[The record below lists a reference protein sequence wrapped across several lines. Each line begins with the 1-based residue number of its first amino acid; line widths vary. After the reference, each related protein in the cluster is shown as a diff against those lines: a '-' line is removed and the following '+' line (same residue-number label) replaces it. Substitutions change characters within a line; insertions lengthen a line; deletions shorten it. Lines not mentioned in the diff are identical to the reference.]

1 MMRLYLLLVTGLF
14 VVFCGLMVLF
24 IDSGMRRN
32 ADVLAFVTERDNS
45 LGIFLLDL
53 PTRNLFRVTPPE
65 IRAINPSWSPD
76 GRKLLF
82 TTVWQN
88 GDQEMIVVDAD
99 GANLHSI
106 QMFNDIFPLY
116 GQPAWVSAGEVI
128 VFIAQRNGERQIFA
142 VDFTNME
149 THEVEP
155 QRIQQDDALAQA
167 YLDNFN
173 HILQGQ
179 FSTPDG
185 ARTITAAQVGGRWA
199 LLLIEP
205 SAEPTPQILQYLSSA
220 AVNSGVMMAISTD
233 GERVAYRDVAGSG
246 QLELFVLDVDSRLNN
261 LADSVQVTFNG
272 GSTPVWQP

>member
-1 MMRLYLLLVTGLF
+1 MIRVYGVLVTGLF
-14 VVFCGLMVLF
+14 VIFCGLMVF
-24 IDSGMRRN
+24 FMDTGVRRN

-99 GANLHSI
+99 GANLYSI

-142 VDFTNME
+142 VDFTNMQ
-149 THEVEP
+149 THAVEP
-155 QRIQQDDALAQA
+155 QRIQDDDALAQA

-185 ARTITAAQVGGRWA
+185 TRTITAAQVTGRWA
-199 LLLIEP
+199 LLLLQP
-205 SAEPTPQILQYLSSA
+205 SIEPTPRILHYLSSA

-233 GERVAYRDVAGSG
+233 GERVAFRDVAESG
-246 QLELFVLDVDSRLNN
+246 QLELFVLDIDNV
-261 LADSVQVTFNG
+261 AEPVQVTFDG